1 MHDEFSALFRTRFD
15 SLDEVLKIG
24 VQIGDTHPAG
34 VQVFLWWL
42 VGLVGENEF
51 LLKLPFV
58 FMGILS
64 IPLVYKIGSLWFN
77 RNVGLLVAAYIAT
90 IQYTLTYSVIIRPYI
105 SGLFLGLMM
114 VYFWTLIIK
123 GNKGLLV
130 HVGYVVFSVLCAY
143 NHHFSLLFAFVVGVS
158 GLFII
163 DKKELWKYLLT
174 GISIFILYVPH
185 LSILFYQLD
194 KGGLD
199 GWLRAPSLLFPIHYL
214 EYIFHFSVGNYL
226 TVLFVFFLSLFYG
239 WNKKRTVF
247 YNLSIIWFLFPLVIG
262 LLYSITVSPV
272 IQYSM
277 LIFTVPFLLFAILG
291 MYPENISRRLT
302 AFLVVLILA
311 VNVFTLVSNRQHYRV
326 LYQTRHLAYLND
338 INTFKEKS
346 NSTILIANHPRIN
359 DYYQEEYSWEFEY
372 VNYLYGVSNNIGLIE
387 VEKMVGQSK
396 SPFFVYAGMS
406 IADPEII
413 QIIKKAFPY
422 CIEKKDYYA
431 SGFYVFSKSSK
442 KSDTLKAY
450 FEIKN
455 EFKSRQD
462 NWTNVDLEYVV
473 DGAVLS
479 KQKEWGPHTKFNLD
493 SVLVHKND
501 VLDIN
506 VRYTSKSE
514 ESLYLVTEV
523 KYKDSVLHY
532 SAVSSNQFLKEKD
545 TGSIYKTIEFS
556 GLPFTDKDVEV
567 SSYLWNKEHGDF
579 VLNEFSL
586 KLRRGNPLQYS
597 LYEPILENYE

>member
-42 VGLVGENEF
+42 VGIVGESKL

-123 GNKGLLV
+123 ENKGLLV

-163 DKKELWKYLLT
+163 DKKELWKYLLA

-214 EYIFHFSVGNYL
+214 EYIFHFAVGNYL

-346 NSTILIANHPRIN
+346 NSTILIANNPRIN

-406 IADPEII
+406 IADPEIV
-413 QIIKKAFPY
+413 QIIKKEFPY

-431 SGFYVFSKSSK
+431 SGFYVFSKSPK
-442 KSDTLKAY
+442 QPDTLKAY

-455 EFKSRQD
+455 KFKSRQD

-506 VRYTSKSE
+506 VKYTSKSE
-514 ESLYLVTEV
+514 EALYLVTEV

-545 TGSIYKTIEFS
+545 MGSIYKTIEFS

-586 KLRRGNPLQYS
+586 KLRRGNPIQYS